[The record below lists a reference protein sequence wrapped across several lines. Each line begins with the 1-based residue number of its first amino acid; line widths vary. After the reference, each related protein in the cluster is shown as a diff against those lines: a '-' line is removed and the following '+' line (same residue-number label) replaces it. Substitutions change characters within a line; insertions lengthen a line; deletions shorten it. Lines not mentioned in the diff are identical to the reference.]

1 MKYLDCYTRVS
12 TAEQKKTGNSLIV
25 QRDIG
30 KKVAKKLGLKFRHR
44 DEGARSSTIHYR
56 DVLEELKDDIESG
69 IVKHIWCLDRS
80 RLFRDM
86 TDALLFRRD
95 YLEKHGVQLY
105 EGELGR
111 HIDFDDKDSLF
122 IYDIIS
128 RVEQRENERRSDR
141 SQRGKIAKL
150 KKAVASNKSVYL
162 GGSALF
168 GYKNENKEWKL
179 NKDEVKWVKF
189 LFDSYESGM
198 TLLDIKKELDK
209 SDVQPRRSKSG
220 LWVLATLHKM
230 LRNKTYTGIHSVKVK
245 KLNDKEFSFKV
256 PKIIT
261 ISQFNRV
268 QKILDFNQKNKD
280 NAKKHFAL
288 LDGLLFCEC
297 GSSFGSH
304 ARDFTRGNGVVVST
318 KKYFCRG
325 NEYHWKEGT
334 KNECRNTKAL
344 YMNETDNLVMILVRD
359 VVKDSSILKE
369 ETKKEVMSKKNMLE
383 ENIVDARQKLEDKGQ
398 RIQKQIDMI
407 ENQIVELEFE
417 KGMGKRS
424 ENVVSKILGRYEDEL
439 ERQNQEY
446 RLVEE
451 DLDKLHEDLVWV
463 DWVEQFAEQLDTNMK
478 NQDKKRNFL
487 KGLLNKIIVCS
498 VYDKNRD
505 EKDIQ
510 IGHKLELKFK
520 LNIVGDELVWND
532 INNKKKGYEIKKGK
546 SNLQITD
553 ESITMKLGRK
563 GTKKKA

>member
-1 MKYLDCYTRVS
+1 M
-12 TAEQKKTGNSLIV
+12 
-25 QRDIG
+25 
-30 KKVAKKLGLKFRHR
+30 
-44 DEGARSSTIHYR
+44 
-56 DVLEELKDDIESG
+56 
-69 IVKHIWCLDRS
+69 
-80 RLFRDM
+80 
-86 TDALLFRRD
+86 
-95 YLEKHGVQLY
+95 
-105 EGELGR
+105 
-111 HIDFDDKDSLF
+111 
-122 IYDIIS
+122 
-128 RVEQRENERRSDR
+128 
-141 SQRGKIAKL
+141 
-150 KKAVASNKSVYL
+150 
-162 GGSALF
+162 
-168 GYKNENKEWKL
+168 
-179 NKDEVKWVKF
+179 KWVKF

-446 RLVEE
+446 RFVEE

>member
-1 MKYLDCYTRVS
+1 
-12 TAEQKKTGNSLIV
+12 
-25 QRDIG
+25 
-30 KKVAKKLGLKFRHR
+30 
-44 DEGARSSTIHYR
+44 
-56 DVLEELKDDIESG
+56 
-69 IVKHIWCLDRS
+69 
-80 RLFRDM
+80 
-86 TDALLFRRD
+86 
-95 YLEKHGVQLY
+95 
-105 EGELGR
+105 
-111 HIDFDDKDSLF
+111 
-122 IYDIIS
+122 
-128 RVEQRENERRSDR
+128 
-141 SQRGKIAKL
+141 
-150 KKAVASNKSVYL
+150 
-162 GGSALF
+162 
-168 GYKNENKEWKL
+168 
-179 NKDEVKWVKF
+179 
-189 LFDSYESGM
+189 
-198 TLLDIKKELDK
+198 
-209 SDVQPRRSKSG
+209 
-220 LWVLATLHKM
+220 
-230 LRNKTYTGIHSVKVK
+230 
-245 KLNDKEFSFKV
+245 
-256 PKIIT
+256 
-261 ISQFNRV
+261 
-268 QKILDFNQKNKD
+268 
-280 NAKKHFAL
+280 
-288 LDGLLFCEC
+288 
-297 GSSFGSH
+297 
-304 ARDFTRGNGVVVST
+304 
-318 KKYFCRG
+318 
-325 NEYHWKEGT
+325 
-334 KNECRNTKAL
+334 
-344 YMNETDNLVMILVRD
+344 MNETDNLVMILVRD

-446 RLVEE
+446 RFVEE